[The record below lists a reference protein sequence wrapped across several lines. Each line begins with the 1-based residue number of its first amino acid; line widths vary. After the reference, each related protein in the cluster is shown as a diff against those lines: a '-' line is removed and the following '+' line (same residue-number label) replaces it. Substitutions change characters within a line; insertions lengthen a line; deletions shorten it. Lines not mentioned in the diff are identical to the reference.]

1 MIIARIAYDA
11 PGKDEQRKA
20 LFEAHRAH
28 LRSGMAR
35 IVQSGPLF
43 GTDAP
48 GAKRGALVV
57 FEAADLAEVERFN
70 AADHEEHPSRDHVH
84 NPDPLVIGCRQP
96 REPAAL
102 WRLH

>member
-11 PGKDEQRKA
+11 PCKDEQRKS

-43 GTDAP
+43 DTDAK
-48 GAKRGALVV
+48 GGKRGALVV
-57 FEAADLAEVERFN
+57 FEAEDLAEVERFN
-70 AADHEEHPSRDHVH
+70 AADPYVVNGVYDRIELLRWDKT
-84 NPDPLVIGCRQP
+84 IG
-96 REPAAL
+96 
-102 WRLH
+102 

>member
-1 MIIARIAYDA
+1 MIICRIAHDA

-43 GTDAP
+43 DTDAP
-48 GAKRGALVV
+48 GAKCGALVV
-57 FEAADLAEVERFN
+57 FEVEDIREVERFN
-70 AADHEEHPSRDHVH
+70 VADPYVVNGVYDRIELLRWDRT
-84 NPDPLVIGCRQP
+84 IG
-96 REPAAL
+96 
-102 WRLH
+102 

>member
-1 MIIARIAYDA
+1 MKAPTMIIARIAYDA

-20 LFEAHRAH
+20 LFEGHRAH

-43 GTDAP
+43 DTDAK

-57 FEAADLAEVERFN
+57 FEAEDLAEVE
-70 AADHEEHPSRDHVH
+70 
-84 NPDPLVIGCRQP
+84 LP
-96 REPAAL
+96 REIAAGSEVVI
-102 WRLH
+102 